1 MSEAFPAAVGRV
13 DYGKYID
20 ELEAE
25 IKRIIADVG
34 PGKNPEQIEVTQSR
48 IQDLIRN
55 QVKQLARE
63 LGLAGNHIL
72 VFMAASTILTTA
84 WMAYALRRETSD
96 LSKSPE
102 DRLALTDMLN
112 AFDLALANVIAAASN
127 YADQAKIQP
136 N

>member
-1 MSEAFPAAVGRV
+1 MSEAFPAAVARV
-13 DYGKYID
+13 DYRKYID
-20 ELEAE
+20 ELESE
-25 IKRIIADVG
+25 IKRIVSDVG
-34 PGKNPEQIEVTQSR
+34 PGKTPEQIEVTQSR
-48 IQDLIRN
+48 IQELIRS

-63 LGLAGNHIL
+63 LGLSGNHIL

-102 DRLALTDMLN
+102 DRLALTDMLT
-112 AFDLALANVIAAASN
+112 ALDLALANVIAAASN
-127 YADQAKIQP
+127 YADQAK

>member
-13 DYGKYID
+13 DYRKYID

-25 IKRIIADVG
+25 INRIISDVG
-34 PGKNPEQIEVTQSR
+34 PGKTPEQIEVSQSR
-48 IQDLIRN
+48 IQELIRK
-55 QVKQLARE
+55 QVKQLAKE

-84 WMAYALRRETSD
+84 WIAFALRRETSD

-112 AFDLALANVIAAASN
+112 AFDLALANVIASASN
-127 YADQAKIQP
+127 YADLAKK
-136 N
+136 